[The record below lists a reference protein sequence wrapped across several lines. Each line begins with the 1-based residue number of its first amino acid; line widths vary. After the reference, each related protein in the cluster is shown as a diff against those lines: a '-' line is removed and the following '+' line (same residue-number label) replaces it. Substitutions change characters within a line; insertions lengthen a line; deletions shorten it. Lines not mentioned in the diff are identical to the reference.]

1 MLLGDSIC
9 RQVEAWNLL
18 LAVAFDV
25 KLLAQDTLR
34 RLNNGY
40 VWNTE
45 TLNWDADNLQL
56 CCRWF
61 GSFSVAFLKPF
72 HLADFKAND
81 LFFADPRGDYHK
93 QWMKQQTGCVW
104 TKCPCLLF
112 MPTFAQLSPK
122 HLRFS
127 EFCGPDNV
135 LLTTVVPNRWVANS
149 SLNSL
154 LSLKF
159 LELRISTFCVTSAK
173 PKHRL

>member
-34 RLNNGY
+34 RLNSGY

-56 CCRWF
+56 SCRWF
-61 GSFSVAFLKPF
+61 ASFSVAFLKLF
-72 HLADFKAND
+72 HLADPKVIY
-81 LFFADPRGDYHK
+81 LFFADPRGDYYK
-93 QWMKQQTGCVW
+93 QWTKQQTGCVW
-104 TKCPCLLF
+104 TKCPSQLF
-112 MPTFAQLSPK
+112 MPTFAHLSPK

-135 LLTTVVPNRWVANS
+135 LLQQWFPTGVSRPQSGWRTADSTV
-149 SLNSL
+149 
-154 LSLKF
+154 
-159 LELRISTFCVTSAK
+159 C
-173 PKHRL
+173 

>member
-18 LAVAFDV
+18 LAVAFGV

-40 VWNTE
+40 AWNTE
-45 TLNWDADNLQL
+45 TPNWDANNLQL

-61 GSFSVAFLKPF
+61 ASFSVAFLKLF
-72 HLADFKAND
+72 HLADPKVIY
-81 LFFADPRGDYHK
+81 LFFADPRDGHYK

-104 TKCPCLLF
+104 TKCPSRLF

-122 HLRFS
+122 HLTFS

-135 LLTTVVPNRWVANS
+135 LLQQW
-149 SLNSL
+149 
-154 LSLKF
+154 F
-159 LELRISTFCVTSAK
+159 STGGSR
-173 PKHRL
+173 PKVGG